1 MKRFLS
7 WATMFVALFA
17 IVGMSA
23 PAQAAPVVSD
33 CLTGWYVNDDE
44 GDLLPTQV
52 ETGLLFDGPSVVH
65 HATKPVALKDVEEA
79 SLKATDVTGSA
90 PLVKLETSKPYSTV
104 NVLPSG
110 LSWSSKIPAGSEGG
124 QDKPVRLAALG
135 ELAPYGAETRV
146 ATFGA
151 GYGNDSG
158 NKATVTE
165 ITYGEAHRLA
175 CTKPTSSPSPTVKPS
190 ATASP
195 TASPTTSAS
204 AAPVKPSASTSA
216 AAGVS
221 LPVTGSPI
229 GTLAGLAGALLV
241 GGAALL
247 IWTRKRRV

>member
-1 MKRFLS
+1 MKRVLS

-33 CLTGWYVNDDE
+33 CLAGWYVNDDE

-65 HATKPVALKDVEEA
+65 HATAPVALKDVEEA
-79 SLKATDVTGSA
+79 SLKAVDVTGSA

-104 NVLPSG
+104 NVLPGG
-110 LSWSSKIPAGSEGG
+110 LSWSSRIPAAEEGG
-124 QDKPVRLAALG
+124 QDKPVSLAALG
-135 ELAPYGAETRV
+135 ELAPYTAETRV

-158 NKATVTE
+158 NKAMVTE
-165 ITYGEAHRLA
+165 ITYGKAYPLA

-195 TASPTTSAS
+195 TTSAS
-204 AAPVKPSASTSA
+204 AGPAKPSASTSA

-221 LPVTGSPI
+221 LPVTGSPT
-229 GTLAGLAGALLV
+229 GTIAGLAGALLV
-241 GGAALL
+241 AGAVL
-247 IWTRKRRV
+247 IVWTRKRRV